1 MQQIAVIDYTLGRID
16 VYTIPKEEDPQE
28 WLDKNNK
35 WDSNVCE
42 WIASDGILP
51 ITIHARL

>member
-1 MQQIAVIDYTLGRID
+1 MQQVAVIDYVLGCID

-28 WLDKNNK
+28 WLDKNTK
-35 WDSNVCE
+35 WNPNSCE

-51 ITIHARL
+51 ITIHA